1 MSKNNTYDLSVIG
14 LGYIGLPTALIF
26 ASTGLVVHGFDINV
40 SLINK
45 LNNKILTIEEEGM
58 IELFEKSI
66 TNKILFSNNIVQSK
80 FYLIAVPTPYIHKS
94 KRVDPSFVIAA
105 TKSLLGHTLPDS
117 IIIIESTVSPGTIEK
132 FILPIIN
139 EYNVKNNLN
148 IKVAHAPERIIPGNM
163 VYELKNNSRTI
174 GADESIVQN
183 KVAELYSKITS
194 GKIVKT
200 SIYNAELTKVIENT
214 FRAVNIAFSNELLKL
229 GSQYQFDPYEII
241 KICNLHPRVKILN
254 PGPGVGG
261 HCIPIDP
268 WFLVGDWPLE
278 THLIKLALE
287 INESMPAF
295 VLKHINKI
303 KEANKIKSISK
314 IGIYGLTYKENVD
327 DIRESPSLQLQSL
340 INQSLGSNI
349 KSFDPTLKQIVI
361 DNQML
366 DFEQFLSESDL
377 IVIMV
382 KHDHLKE
389 QLNKFKNKIV
399 LDTHNFMPSEAVLK
413 KYLLSDSLD

>member
-1 MSKNNTYDLSVIG
+1 MNKNKIYDLSVIG
-14 LGYIGLPTALIF
+14 LGYIGLPTALAF
-26 ASTGLVVHGFDINV
+26 ASANLAVHGTDINL

-45 LNNKILTIEEEGM
+45 LNNKILPIEETGM
-58 IELFEKSI
+58 DELFEKS
-66 TNKILFSNNIVQSK
+66 FSNNILFSSSMVQSK
-80 FYLIAVPTPYIHKS
+80 FYLIAVPTPYLHKS
-94 KRVDPSFVIAA
+94 KKVDPNFIIAA
-105 TKSLLGHTLPDS
+105 IKSLLGHTLPDS

-163 VYELKNNSRTI
+163 VYEIKNNSRTI

-183 KVAELYSKITS
+183 EVAALYSKITS

-200 SIYNAELTKVIENT
+200 TIYNAELTKVVENT

-229 GSQYQFDPYEII
+229 GSEYQFDPYEII

-278 THLIKLALE
+278 TNLIKLALE

-303 KEANKIKSISK
+303 KELHKIKDISK

-327 DIRESPSLQLQSL
+327 DIRESPSLQLQAL
-340 INQSLGSNI
+340 ISQSLGSNI
-349 KSFDPTLKQIVI
+349 KSYDPTLKQKVI
-361 DNQML
+361 DNQIL
-366 DFEQFLSESDL
+366 DFDKFLNETEL
-377 IVIMV
+377 VIVMV
-382 KHDHLKE
+382 KHDHIKDH
-389 QLNKFKNKIV
+389 LNKLKNKIV
-399 LDTHNFMPSEAVLK
+399 LDTHNFISSESVLK
-413 KYLLSDSLD
+413 KYLLNDSLN

>member
-1 MSKNNTYDLSVIG
+1 MSKNKIYDLSVIG
-14 LGYIGLPTALIF
+14 LGYIGLPTALVF
-26 ASTGLVVHGFDINV
+26 ASTGLVVHGFDINA
-40 SLINK
+40 SLISK
-45 LNNKILTIEEEGM
+45 LNNKILPIEEDGM
-58 IELFEKSI
+58 FELFKKSI
-66 TNKILFSNNIVQSK
+66 SNNILISNNMVQSK

-94 KRVDPSFVIAA
+94 KKIDPSFVIAA
-105 TKSLLGHTLPDS
+105 TKSLLGHTLSDS

-139 EYNVKNNLN
+139 EHNAKNNMN

-174 GADESIVQN
+174 GADDSIVQN
-183 KVAELYSKITS
+183 QVAELYSKITS

-295 VLKHINKI
+295 VLKHINRI
-303 KEANKIKSISK
+303 KQANKIKSISK

-366 DFEQFLSESDL
+366 DFEQFLNESDL

-389 QLNKFKNKIV
+389 QLKKFKNKIV
-399 LDTHNFMPSEAVLK
+399 LDTHNVIPSEAVLK